1 MPTIR
6 NSSKAIGMA
15 SLLRPSGEVQSWD
28 HRYEGWIRFHVLRKW
43 VEAVFFFLKG
53 VVTRSQKVPLYS
65 WEHTKPFLHKE
76 KYFPLFRS
84 DMCGTPLVPG
94 FPFHWDS
101 CQLVLVEMAS
111 VVEAAYSPVDVWFPS
126 VFFIQTKHSY
136 WFPLQPRSRMELLGE
151 FSDVLPSSGSQHPQT
166 WTWPFFPSNDQ
177 PLC

>member
-1 MPTIR
+1 MNNSHSSTTSYSSTKVFRNTVNIIVLWEIKNNNYEIRRAKYQRMPTIR

-101 CQLVLVEMAS
+101 YVS
-111 VVEAAYSPVDVWFPS
+111 
-126 VFFIQTKHSY
+126 
-136 WFPLQPRSRMELLGE
+136 
-151 FSDVLPSSGSQHPQT
+151 
-166 WTWPFFPSNDQ
+166 
-177 PLC
+177 